1 MEMES
6 RHLAVMFIDWG
17 AVLTSIG
24 CSHSTIQ
31 QLVSISVAWY
41 VDLYFTVFVPNKSLS
56 FLLPFIVFL
65 DYYWWHLFFFK
76 FSELW
81 WFVGLL
87 EEFHIWSFKVI
98 SFPSLLLF

>member
-65 DYYWWHLFFFK
+65 TTTGGIS
-76 FSELW
+76 FSLS
-81 WFVGLL
+81 FLSYGGLL
-87 EEFHIWSFKVI
+87 V
-98 SFPSLLLF
+98 SLRSSTSGASR